1 MCFCCLFLYIF
12 WQTSQKQKQK
22 TTSSDPWRGTQERL
36 DSRHRSE
43 LFVFFDTCWSKFL
56 VFSLCVYCFQK
67 LFFICYCLHS
77 TILTKACVSTIYTT
91 PPPMATP
98 SVYIHMHCIYKY
110 TTSISPVLSGR
121 SCESVSSS
129 NLSGGAL
136 PSSLLTAHRCDYASA
151 TLSGTIEPQP
161 PALDRSGALPTST
174 ASDRPQWTPPGLS
187 QGWITVDTTRT
198 AGAVERMPGLSRIYA
213 KYVAGRVSQHMANRM
228 PEVLPHRVPHAR

>member
-1 MCFCCLFLYIF
+1 MCLLFSEAIFHLLLFYIA
-12 WQTSQKQKQK
+12 
-22 TTSSDPWRGTQERL
+22 L
-36 DSRHRSE
+36 
-43 LFVFFDTCWSKFL
+43 
-56 VFSLCVYCFQK
+56 SLQ
-67 LFFICYCLHS
+67 
-77 TILTKACVSTIYTT
+77 KACVSTIYTT

-151 TLSGTIEPQP
+151 TLSGTTEPQP